1 MIKIFLTLFACILFG
16 ATIQAQTVEFKKGNA
31 DIDHTKK
38 TLIKKCKDSTNKI
51 NKGENATNRLY
62 HQIKNLDY
70 SSGKYV
76 YFQVIVPELKAIK
89 KYQEDHIT

>member
-1 MIKIFLTLFACILFG
+1 MIKLYLSLFVCVLLSSTL
-16 ATIQAQTVEFKKGNA
+16 QAQVGESKKNNTR
-31 DIDHTKK
+31 IDDTKD
-38 TLIKKCKDSTNKI
+38 TLIKKDKALPGINNKEENTTNSIYK
-51 NKGENATNRLY
+51 
-62 HQIKNLDY
+62 QIKNLDY